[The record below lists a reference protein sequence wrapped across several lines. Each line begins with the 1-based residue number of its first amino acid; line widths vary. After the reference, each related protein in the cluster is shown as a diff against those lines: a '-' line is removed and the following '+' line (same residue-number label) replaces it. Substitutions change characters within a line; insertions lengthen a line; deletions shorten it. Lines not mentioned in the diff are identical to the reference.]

1 RPGEYEL
8 FEENMRIH
16 DLLFKAGGFD
26 DPQFKASTFLD
37 RADLIRFDKDRITKT
52 IIPFHLGGV
61 LVDKTDKQNFK
72 LLSGDE
78 VRVYSEEAF
87 NSVRSVSIDGVV
99 RNPGSYSLKTG
110 MTIKDLI
117 LEAGGVTEDV
127 YKYKIEVGRI
137 DPDNLDEDIFAE
149 LIELEMLND
158 YTISNIQYQVEPS
171 SSSILIDRDEFRLKP
186 YDYISV
192 RPDPFFKMQ
201 RKVTVSGA
209 VYYPGIYTIMSP
221 DETISDIIERADGL
235 RPNAYA
241 FGSTFSRKGQIVQ
254 LDIDKIIKH
263 HRSKLNI
270 EVQDGDEINIALQ
283 PKIIQ
288 VAGEVSAPGFYKFQ
302 PGKRV
307 NDIITMAGGYSQ
319 DAEKDDIYIRYP
331 NGISIKYS
339 RWLNN
344 RKVLDGSIIT
354 VGREKEEEPFDRTEY
369 AKELTSILANLA
381 QAMAIV
387 VLAVK

>member
-1 RPGEYEL
+1 
-8 FEENMRIH
+8 
-16 DLLFKAGGFD
+16 
-26 DPQFKASTFLD
+26 
-37 RADLIRFDKDRITKT
+37 
-52 IIPFHLGGV
+52 
-61 LVDKTDKQNFK
+61 
-72 LLSGDE
+72 
-78 VRVYSEEAF
+78 
-87 NSVRSVSIDGVV
+87 
-99 RNPGSYSLKTG
+99 

-137 DPDNLDEDIFAE
+137 DPHNLDEDIFAE

-307 NDIITMAGGYSQ
+307 NDIIAMAGGYSQ

-369 AKELTSILANLA
+369 AKELTSILASLA
-381 QAMAIV
+381 QTLAIV
-387 VLAVK
+387 ALAVR